1 MMRIYILIGAVFV
14 VGLTSACDG
23 NNSKKMLENKGN
35 PFGQISDESTVKV
48 SPEPKKDQKDDSDKA
63 KPNGQPFGSLE

>member
-1 MMRIYILIGAVFV
+1 MMRIYILISAVFV